1 MVPEAAA
8 LCARAFHDNAAY
20 CSLFPWLAPEEVAR
34 AMEWLFVRRLQIFM
48 AIGAHVFV
56 ATSAEGRVV
65 GCVTLVPPDASAGLG
80 VQISHGLLKWPFL
93 WGASSFWSVLT
104 IDSRLGTRPEGAW
117 QVNMMAVEPTL
128 QGQGIGTRLM
138 RELLAVVRAEVA
150 AATAKAAAAGAASAG
165 STAAAAASAPEPP
178 LLYLDTQRAIN
189 VPFYAKLGFREV
201 VEARR
206 EVPPYGDRPAFTSWT
221 MTMPIL
227 PA

>member
-20 CSLFPWLAPEEVAR
+20 CSLFPWLAPDELAR
-34 AMEWLFVRRLQIFM
+34 ALEWLFVRRLQIFM

-80 VQISHGLLKWPFL
+80 VQISHGLLQWPFL
-93 WGASSFWSVLT
+93 WGWSSFWSVLT
-104 IDSRLGTRPEGAW
+104 IDERLGSRPDGAW
-117 QVNMMAVEPTL
+117 QVNMMAVEPAC

-138 RELLAVVRAEVA
+138 RELLSVARAEVA
-150 AATAKAAAAGAASAG
+150 AASAKKGSTAGAASDG
-165 STAAAAASAPEPP
+165 STPAPEPSV
-178 LLYLDTQRAIN
+178 LYLDTQRSIN
-189 VPFYAKLGFREV
+189 VPFYAKLGFNEV

-206 EVPPYGDRPAFTSWT
+206 QVPAYGDRPAFTSWT